1 MADLKPTSQRPSA
14 EEVKQEILKALGA
27 LDLSTLTNL
36 KGKRVDDSGAE
47 AAAADWTLTFWTVW
61 RR

>member
-1 MADLKPTSQRPSA
+1 MTGNTQGQSP
-14 EEVKQEILKALGA
+14 EEIKREILKSLEE
-27 LDLSTLTNL
+27 LDLETLRNL
-36 KGKRVDDSGAE
+36 KGKRRVDPAE